1 MKETLYRF
9 LGERNPRA
17 KARYEALR
25 QAGAPRW
32 KAAPA
37 LLLPGGGGARPLPV
51 GAGESAQ
58 SLGEPSAAL
67 VQRLARFQAVSFDVF
82 DTLLLRQVE
91 RPQEAF
97 ALVGAKLGYPDFQRL
112 RVEAERRARDK
123 KRRRAGSGEVT
134 LSEIWQELEAATAIP
149 AGEGMAAELAVERAL
164 CRGNPYFLPVVE
176 ALRQLGKPLGLL
188 SDMYLPGD
196 FLQQLVEEAGFGLFA
211 CCLVSGEEGV
221 SKGEGG
227 LYQRWKGRFPPDA
240 PLAHVGDNPHADGEM
255 ARVQGIVPMLYPGVH
270 QAGGPY
276 RARDMSAVVGSL
288 YRGVVNGKL
297 HNGSQAYSPLYEYGY
312 VYGGLFALGYCRFIR
327 AWAEHSGA
335 DRLLFLSRDGE
346 ALLALYRRL
355 YPQDSRPVYAY
366 WSRLAAA
373 KVCAGLFPAD
383 YFRRFLWH
391 RAGEGVPLG
400 KLLRGMELTPL
411 LPGLCGALGV
421 FPQTPLTHKNAGAV
435 QDYLQRAWGQVLKN
449 YQPQVR
455 AAGAYYRQLLAGC
468 SHAGAVD
475 IGWAGSGAVSLAAAA
490 KHLWGLECRVTGLVA
505 GTNSAHSPER
515 DAAEPLLL
523 TGDLVSYLFSQSHNR
538 DLWKLHNPRQGH
550 NLFWELL
557 LGGEEGG
564 LRGFSPGE
572 ETGWRLELGENSHS
586 GAVGEIHRG
595 LLDFAQDFTDLEKR
609 LGLPLAISGRDA
621 YAPMLEVLARRN
633 APYRRQWEALLDEPG
648 IG

>member
-1 MKETLYRF
+1 MKETLYRL

-58 SLGEPSAAL
+58 SLGEPPAVL

-112 RVEAERRARDK
+112 RVEAECRARDK

-188 SDMYLPGD
+188 SDMYLPGA
-196 FLQQLVEEAGFGLFA
+196 FVQQLVEEAGFGPFA

-255 ARVQGIVPMLYPGVH
+255 ARVCTSTAM
-270 QAGGPY
+270 
-276 RARDMSAVVGSL
+276 
-288 YRGVVNGKL
+288 
-297 HNGSQAYSPLYEYGY
+297 
-312 VYGGLFALGYCRFIR
+312 C
-327 AWAEHSGA
+327 
-335 DRLLFLSRDGE
+335 
-346 ALLALYRRL
+346 
-355 YPQDSRPVYAY
+355 
-366 WSRLAAA
+366 
-373 KVCAGLFPAD
+373 
-383 YFRRFLWH
+383 
-391 RAGEGVPLG
+391 
-400 KLLRGMELTPL
+400 T
-411 LPGLCGALGV
+411 
-421 FPQTPLTHKNAGAV
+421 
-435 QDYLQRAWGQVLKN
+435 
-449 YQPQVR
+449 
-455 AAGAYYRQLLAGC
+455 AGC
-468 SHAGAVD
+468 SPWATAGL
-475 IGWAGSGAVSLAAAA
+475 SGPGRSTAA
-490 KHLWGLECRVTGLVA
+490 RTGCC
-505 GTNSAHSPER
+505 S
-515 DAAEPLLL
+515 
-523 TGDLVSYLFSQSHNR
+523 
-538 DLWKLHNPRQGH
+538 
-550 NLFWELL
+550 
-557 LGGEEGG
+557 
-564 LRGFSPGE
+564 SPGMGRPCWLC
-572 ETGWRLELGENSHS
+572 TGGSTPRTAARCTPTGPGWRRPKSARGCSRRTTS
-586 GAVGEIHRG
+586 GGFCGTGQGRAFPWASCCGGWSSRLCCRG
-595 LLDFAQDFTDLEKR
+595 CAAPWASSPKR
-609 LGLPLAISGRDA
+609 P
-621 YAPMLEVLARRN
+621 
-633 APYRRQWEALLDEPG
+633 
-648 IG
+648 

>member
-9 LGERNPRA
+9 LGERNPCA

-58 SLGEPSAAL
+58 SLGEPPAAL
-67 VQRLARFQAVSFDVF
+67 VQRLARFQVVSFDVF

-91 RPQEAF
+91 WPQEAF

-123 KRRRAGSGEVT
+123 KRRRAGSGEVA

-196 FLQQLVEEAGFGLFA
+196 FLQQLVEEAGFGPFA

-255 ARVQGIVPMLYPGVH
+255 ARAQGIVPVLYPGVH

-355 YPQDSRPVYAY
+355 YPRTAARCTPTGPGWRRPKSARGCSRRTTSGGFCGTGQGRAFPWASCCGG
-366 WSRLAAA
+366 WSSRLCCRGCAA
-373 KVCAGLFPAD
+373 P
-383 YFRRFLWH
+383 
-391 RAGEGVPLG
+391 
-400 KLLRGMELTPL
+400 
-411 LPGLCGALGV
+411 
-421 FPQTPLTHKNAGAV
+421 
-435 QDYLQRAWGQVLKN
+435 
-449 YQPQVR
+449 
-455 AAGAYYRQLLAGC
+455 
-468 SHAGAVD
+468 
-475 IGWAGSGAVSLAAAA
+475 WAS
-490 KHLWGLECRVTGLVA
+490 
-505 GTNSAHSPER
+505 SP
-515 DAAEPLLL
+515 
-523 TGDLVSYLFSQSHNR
+523 
-538 DLWKLHNPRQGH
+538 
-550 NLFWELL
+550 
-557 LGGEEGG
+557 
-564 LRGFSPGE
+564 
-572 ETGWRLELGENSHS
+572 
-586 GAVGEIHRG
+586 
-595 LLDFAQDFTDLEKR
+595 KR
-609 LGLPLAISGRDA
+609 P
-621 YAPMLEVLARRN
+621 
-633 APYRRQWEALLDEPG
+633 
-648 IG
+648 